1 MRGAQLELEVR
12 RGQLI
17 DRGKVE
23 RSLFAFGRMLR
34 DRWQAWPARIGGEG
48 ASVVGVGAGGAS
60 WGARS
65 AFVSSSP
72 SSPPRAPER
81 GSGEEGTPEP
91 QRGPPRTPP

>member
-34 DRWQAWPARIGGEG
+34 DRWQAWPARIGGGG
-48 ASVVGVGAGGAS
+48 ASVLGGGAGWSSLGP
-60 WGARS
+60 GGGVVAR
-65 AFVSSSP
+65 P
-72 SSPPRAPER
+72 SRSPPRAEER
-81 GSGEEGTPEP
+81 RGREDGTAVS
-91 QRGPPRTPP
+91 QRGARHPL